1 MREDTPLGM
10 HLEGISSRDV
20 NRCRSNDG
28 LRGGRAFE
36 EALAGQG
43 EAVAVFAAAAGALL
57 LLVLLVCSLP
67 RHRSLPPALCRRLF
81 FAGPLPSPSA
91 VRRLLRLSAAAF
103 WLGSSPLPRLRPS
116 AAGAQPVEFCLSSSK
131 AGLVCALASTALHSA
146 FAPCAARRE
155 TSQRALRRG
164 RPYESCAIHSK
175 LCTLTLGQLVLE
187 RMPDHSHA

>member
-1 MREDTPLGM
+1 MRGDTPLVKN
-10 HLEGISSRDV
+10 LEGISSRDV

-81 FAGPLPSPSA
+81 LQALCPPPSA

-103 WLGSSPLPRLRPS
+103 WLGSGPLPRLRPS

-131 AGLVCALASTALHSA
+131 SRLSIFRRNLGLLPRHCVFVRLRLRHCTL
-146 FAPCAARRE
+146 PCVLRRE
-155 TSQRALRRG
+155 KGDVSACSEERPTLR
-164 RPYESCAIHSK
+164 
-175 LCTLTLGQLVLE
+175 
-187 RMPDHSHA
+187 